1 MPRRKPTSLFDPTQA
16 RGPDSAPRVVSK
28 KAGASKTKGDA
39 ISVSDLIGKVKDALT
54 GALPKTLAVVGELS
68 NVKQHGSGHIYFRVK
83 DASATMDAVMFRGA
97 ASKLK
102 FVPTDGVEVVLRG
115 KVDVY
120 DARGQLQFYATRM
133 SPVGEG
139 GLELA
144 FRQLRDRL
152 ETEGLFEA
160 DRKKPLPRFPR
171 GVGIITSASGAALR
185 DMERT
190 LRQRW
195 SGANVYLLPA
205 TVQGESAAAE
215 IAGKLIQLDQQAAEL
230 GIDVI
235 LLARGGGSMEDLWA
249 FNEEVLARAIADAR
263 TPIVSGVGHETDV
276 TIADM
281 VSDHRAATPTAAAM
295 VAVPDRAELA
305 ELVGSYRQRIT
316 LGMSVS
322 VKQRRER
329 VAQLSTSTV
338 FLDPDRLLRHATQRA
353 DELHHRL
360 AGSLLTR
367 LARARNQLA
376 QPADR
381 LARQHPATQ
390 LERARGRISSILQ
403 RLRWALGSRAK
414 RAGDTMLSL
423 QGRLATADP
432 QHRVAMARQ
441 HVEAIGRQLDA
452 MSYRNVLARG
462 YTVTRSPEG
471 QLLTSAAQA
480 KKQPTLV
487 TEFSDGTVETHAT
500 APPLRK
506 PKRTRKSTTTTNPT
520 TTPTLFDQDLS

>member
-1 MPRRKPTSLFDPTQA
+1 VA
-16 RGPDSAPRVVSK
+16 
-28 KAGASKTKGDA
+28 
-39 ISVSDLIGKVKDALT
+39 
-54 GALPKTLAVVGELS
+54 
-68 NVKQHGSGHIYFRVK
+68 
-83 DASATMDAVMFRGA
+83 
-97 ASKLK
+97 
-102 FVPTDGVEVVLRG
+102 
-115 KVDVY
+115 
-120 DARGQLQFYATRM
+120 
-133 SPVGEG
+133 
-139 GLELA
+139 
-144 FRQLRDRL
+144 
-152 ETEGLFEA
+152 
-160 DRKKPLPRFPR
+160 
-171 GVGIITSASGAALR
+171 
-185 DMERT
+185 
-190 LRQRW
+190 
-195 SGANVYLLPA
+195 
-205 TVQGESAAAE
+205 
-215 IAGKLIQLDQQAAEL
+215 
-230 GIDVI
+230 
-235 LLARGGGSMEDLWA
+235 
-249 FNEEVLARAIADAR
+249 
-263 TPIVSGVGHETDV
+263 
-276 TIADM
+276 
-281 VSDHRAATPTAAAM
+281 DHRAATPTAAAM

-390 LERARGRISSILQ
+390 LERARGNIASILQ

-414 RAGDTMLSL
+414 RAGDTMLAL

-462 YTVTRSPEG
+462 YTVTRNPEG

-487 TEFSDGTVETHAT
+487 TEFSDGTVETHAS

-506 PKRTRKSTTTTNPT
+506 PKRTRKSTPTTNPT